1 MNPQNQGVI
10 REKLNYLDTLKFT
23 KPANTK
29 KRKENPIQIKYEEP
43 NGTNTKFDRN
53 NKRNF
58 EYIWNK
64 ILEMREK
71 RDATVDLVGCHVA
84 PDKNAPKEI
93 QDFQL
98 LIALIISVQNR
109 EESTYA
115 AVQRLKQHGL
125 NAQNIYN
132 TDEGKILDII
142 GGVNFNKTKA
152 KNIKN
157 VTTLIV
163 EKYDG
168 IVPNRWDVL
177 LTFPGVGNK
186 IAVLYLNFG
195 HGLEVGIGVD
205 THVHRISNR
214 LGLVHT
220 KLPDQT
226 RVELESFVPKKYW
239 SDYNVLFVGFG
250 QQICL
255 PINPKCQKC
264 LLNNICPEGKKKLEG
279 VNENIEIKSLK
290 KHKKNQDPINE
301 KEASNEKIEINLKKE
316 ETDGSKENS
325 MVVEYLLKKASQ
337 KVETARKLEI

>member
-1 MNPQNQGVI
+1 MNPENRDVI
-10 REKLNYLDTLKFT
+10 QEKLNYLETMKFN
-23 KPANTK
+23 PK

-43 NGTNTKFDRN
+43 NKTNLKVDSQKTKFDAN

-64 ILEMREK
+64 IQEMREK
-71 RDATVDLVGCHVA
+71 RDSVVDVMGCHCA
-84 PDKNAPKEI
+84 HDRNAPKEI
-93 QDFQL
+93 RDFQL
-98 LIALIISVQNR
+98 LVALIISVQNR

-132 TDEGKILDII
+132 TDESKILEII

-157 VTTLIV
+157 AATLIV

-168 IVPNRWDVL
+168 VVPNKWDVL

-186 IAVLYLNFG
+186 IAVLFLNFG

-239 SDYNVLFVGFG
+239 SEYNVLFVGFG

-255 PINPKCQKC
+255 PINPKCEKC

-279 VNENIEIKSLK
+279 ENENVEIKSLK
-290 KHKKNQDPINE
+290 KHKKNQRSE
-301 KEASNEKIEINLKKE
+301 METLEKIEINLNLKKE
-316 ETDGSKENS
+316 KTETPTLTLTVEDLYKNFSKS
-325 MVVEYLLKKASQ
+325 WKKP
-337 KVETARKLEI
+337 E